1 MATPSGGL
9 KPFYLVLGV
18 AAVAGIVTL
27 GYLTLRPAVSIPVNV
42 KVLPADTAG
51 FRGYL
56 LGSDS
61 ARVEVTEYADY
72 QCPSCAQFEGVQF
85 PDIRSRLIAAGKLRW
100 RYRDFPL
107 SQHQFSRLAAHSA
120 ACAND
125 QGKFWEQHSR
135 IYDGQS
141 DWAVKRDASGTFRDY
156 AQANGLDL
164 ARYDECM
171 KSAKYA
177 GRIQASY
184 EEGVAVGV
192 SQTPTIVAGNR
203 LYPGALPYDALKR
216 LVDSLSPPPA
226 K

>member
-18 AAVAGIVTL
+18 AAVAAIAVL
-27 GYLTLRPAVSIPVNV
+27 GYLAMRPAVSIPVDV
-42 KVLPADTAG
+42 KVMPADTAG

-56 LGSDS
+56 LGADS
-61 ARVEVTEYADY
+61 APVEVTEYADY
-72 QCPSCAQFEGVQF
+72 QCPSCAQFEEVQF
-85 PDIRSRLIAAGKLRW
+85 PDIRSRLIAAGRLRW

-107 SQHQFSRLAAHSA
+107 SQHPFSRVAAHSA
-120 ACAND
+120 ACASD
-125 QGKFWEQHSR
+125 QGKFWEQHTR
-135 IYDGQS
+135 IYEGQS

-164 ARYDECM
+164 ARYDACM
-171 KSAKYA
+171 KSARYA

-192 SQTPTIVAGNR
+192 TQTPTLMVGNR
-203 LYPGALPYDALKR
+203 LYPGGLPYDALKH
-216 LVDSLSPPPA
+216 LVDSLSTQPA
-226 K
+226 R